1 MDLSVV
7 IVSWNCRE
15 ELRGCLAALRDE
27 PPSGAWELFVVDNA
41 SADDTAEMVRREFP
55 QVRLIANEDNRG
67 FAAANNQAL
76 QEATGDC
83 LLLLNPDTQPEAG
96 AIDILIRF
104 LHEHPGVGVVG
115 PKLLNSDGS
124 LQATGRPFPTLWRE
138 FLDATGLRCWI
149 PARTWR
155 RLEFGREDFDSPAP
169 VGELRGAC
177 LLIRREAWEQVGPL
191 DEQFFLF
198 YEEVDWC
205 CRAAQAGWEVWYV
218 PQARVVHLWMSSVSQ
233 DLGGTTRHFYTSQAR
248 YFGKHHGAAA
258 AVAAR
263 GIGALGRGRNAL
275 LRLGS
280 RVKQW
285 FLRRRSVTGVAP

>member
-115 PKLLNSDGS
+115 PNGRHDQDVGAIAGGPGHVRVLELPERPEPVLPGVKRGVYQFSVGVSDDCPS
-124 LQATGRPFPTLWRE
+124 
-138 FLDATGLRCWI
+138 
-149 PARTWR
+149 
-155 RLEFGREDFDSPAP
+155 
-169 VGELRGAC
+169 
-177 LLIRREAWEQVGPL
+177 
-191 DEQFFLF
+191 
-198 YEEVDWC
+198 
-205 CRAAQAGWEVWYV
+205 
-218 PQARVVHLWMSSVSQ
+218 
-233 DLGGTTRHFYTSQAR
+233 
-248 YFGKHHGAAA
+248 
-258 AVAAR
+258 
-263 GIGALGRGRNAL
+263 
-275 LRLGS
+275 
-280 RVKQW
+280 
-285 FLRRRSVTGVAP
+285 